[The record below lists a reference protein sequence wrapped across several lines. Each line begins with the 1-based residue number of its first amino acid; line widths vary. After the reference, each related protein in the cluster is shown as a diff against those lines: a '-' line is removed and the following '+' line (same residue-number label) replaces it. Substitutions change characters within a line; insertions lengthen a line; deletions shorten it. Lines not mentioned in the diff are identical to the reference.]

1 MGALYTSI
9 VLGILP
15 VPAKLYRESVFE
27 SVHQGV
33 TKRKLADGLRD
44 LGFTVSQTHK
54 ISQVGFVCIEA
65 IRLEAPELD
74 FFY

>member
-15 VPAKLYRESVFE
+15 VPVKLYRESFFE

-44 LGFTVSQTHK
+44 LGFTVLQTQDQ
-54 ISQVGFVCIEA
+54 SSRVC
-65 IRLEAPELD
+65 LH
-74 FFY
+74 